1 MIFKSFYN
9 LLDRLDRNLGLM
21 LFRCWVHDEELMKSK
36 GIFLLLL
43 FKLLRWVFS
52 YKYKFQYL
60 IGKNLK
66 SRDGEVIKKREVL
79 KVIEKTIK

>member
-1 MIFKSFYN
+1 
-9 LLDRLDRNLGLM
+9 M

-43 FKLLRWVFS
+43 FKLSRWVFS

-60 IGKNLK
+60 IDKNLK
-66 SRDGEVIKKREVL
+66 SRNGEVIKKREVL
-79 KVIEKTIK
+79 KVIEKTVK